1 MVVTMVT
8 MVVTMVVTIVARI
21 ITMVNMVVYM
31 VTMVVNYYG
40 NRHMMLSGHALP
52 VPYLGVGVM
61 KLL

>member
-1 MVVTMVT
+1 MVT
-8 MVVTMVVTIVARI
+8 MVVTMMVTMVTRI

-52 VPYLGVGVM
+52 VPY
-61 KLL
+61 